1 MTYKKV
7 KDSGDTDNNTS
18 TELDILK
25 SLEKSFYK
33 ANPSSVKRNTEKSLK
48 WFSRY
53 IPKNFSRV
61 RTARMFRDR
70 ELWSDKVLPGHMYFF
85 EYDAIHKDTLPV
97 WDRYPMI
104 FPWDTFRGK
113 NGDLYMLGI
122 NLHYLP
128 PALRFHA
135 MKSLLTLRNE
145 KRYRA
150 NTKLRISWSILKG
163 LTQSPLFEHSIK
175 MYSMKHV
182 KSKFVEIPAR
192 SWEMAVFLPLARWQ
206 SGSKSL
212 AWKMKK

>member
-1 MTYKKV
+1 VAFKKV
-7 KDSGDTDNNTS
+7 KDNGEVDNNTD

-25 SLEKSFYK
+25 NLEKSFYNS
-33 ANPSSVKRNTEKSLK
+33 NPSSLKRNTIKSLK
-48 WFSRY
+48 WFSKY
-53 IPKNFSRV
+53 VPKNFSRV

-70 ELWSDKVLPGHMYFF
+70 DLWSDKVLPGRMYFF

-104 FPWDTFRGK
+104 FPWDTFRAK

-128 PALRFHA
+128 PTLRFHA

-150 NTKLRISWSILKG
+150 NTKLRISWEILKG
-163 LTQSPLFEHSIK
+163 LSNSPLFEHSIK

-206 SGSKSL
+206 SGSKTL
-212 AWKMKK
+212 AWKMK